1 MKPSFARL
9 CRQECRY
16 GTHECDDSWEGA
28 LAECRMG
35 PHVRL
40 LEGDDFPIA
49 AGVSDNYF
57 DLLGH

>member
-1 MKPSFARL
+1 
-9 CRQECRY
+9 
-16 GTHECDDSWEGA
+16 
-28 LAECRMG
+28 MG

-40 LEGDDFPIA
+40 PESDDFPIA